1 MTPQEE
7 LTTYALL
14 TGSVNDAV
22 FSTPIRKPVTLSIV
36 GVGAPPV
43 AVDPASLWARAI
55 DEQYVVVADALAIPL
70 DSASSST
77 PPPQHVSSSFPL
89 RLRFS
94 ADGYVA
100 QEITVNVAAGSQI
113 PITPAAVALN
123 PIAVALRGRVM
134 LKGTPPTPLAGA
146 SVAISA
152 TVPAGPLPAPV
163 TADANGFYVF
173 SSLPLVQSLSL
184 SATSGAHTGSQT
196 ITIDYSSPVNAA
208 NFLLT

>member
-1 MTPQEE
+1 MTSEE
-7 LTTYALL
+7 LTSYALL

-22 FSTPIRKPVTLSIV
+22 FSTPIRSALTVGIL

-43 AVDPASLWARAI
+43 AVDPASLWGRTVG
-55 DEQYVVVADALAIPL
+55 EQYVIVADALAVPL

-77 PPPQHVSSSFPL
+77 SPPQHVNSSFPL
-89 RLRFS
+89 RLRFA

-100 QEITVNVAAGSQI
+100 QDLTISVTAGSQI
-113 PITPAAVALN
+113 PITSAPVALN

-146 SVAISA
+146 NVAITA

-173 SSLPLVQSLSL
+173 TSLPLVQSLTV

-196 ITIDYSSPVNAA
+196 ITVDYTSPLNAA